1 MKTLYVYDEIVPPMA
16 RQVAEDLRAKP
27 REAVEV
33 RVNSYGGSAAE
44 SFAIYNALKN
54 HGAPVTILVE
64 GIAFSSATIIACA
77 GRCVAYESALFGFH
91 SPWSEVAGPAE
102 KLRDAA
108 QSLDKFSE
116 SAATIYAAKTGRPV
130 DEMAALM
137 TKGETWL
144 SAQEA
149 KDLGFVDE
157 VVAGKTAALRLGPLN
172 PPARFSM
179 MNTPAAS
186 PTSAASPMP
195 VHMSADAIVQAC
207 AAEPGLVAPL
217 LSQPRT
223 EAEVQARLADAR
235 EIRQMAKAVHLSAR
249 EVDAMVLGGVS
260 PDVAGPQIQ
269 RMLAER
275 DMALRIDNTV
285 STPTPFGGYGSREFK
300 NAAIDALAIRM
311 GARPKTVHPAAH
323 DFQDTSLTGMAALCL
338 SAAGHH
344 TVGMSRPALVKMA
357 MTTSDFPSLLAGTA
371 NKSLT
376 NRFEAMAEDHR
387 LLCDMGDLPDF
398 KPASA
403 VNVSMIPGLLLK
415 QEAGEI
421 KYGAITDGAE
431 TYKLG
436 TYARGL
442 VLSREAIINDDL
454 QAFASLI
461 QSAASAAARLERDLV
476 FGVLTT
482 NAAMSDGSALFH
494 ANHANLDTTSG
505 AISIASLNAARV
517 LMRKQKDTSG
527 GYVMT
532 VPRFIVCPVAVEASA
547 EAIVSA
553 ITYRPST
560 ETELTIPQWVKKLA
574 IISDPRLDAVDAD
587 DWYLLSDPNAAP
599 VIRLAHLNGQN
610 TPTVEE
616 SNDFDRDV
624 VKYKVRF
631 DVAAAAI
638 GWAGAVKVSV

>member
-1 MKTLYVYDEIVPPMA
+1 MDLFIYDEITRTMA
-16 RQVAEDLRAKP
+16 HSVAQTLRAKP
-27 REAVEV
+27 RDPVAVH
-33 RVNSYGGSAAE
+33 VNSWGGDAGAGLAIHNNLVEHPGKVTIFVEGLAYSAA
-44 SFAIYNALKN
+44 
-54 HGAPVTILVE
+54 TLVC
-64 GIAFSSATIIACA
+64 CA
-77 GRCVAYESALFGFH
+77 GHCVAYENAVFGIH
-91 SPWSEVAGPAE
+91 DPHVMVDGNPQ
-102 KLRDAA
+102 KLREVIDG
-108 QSLDKFSE
+108 LE
-116 SAATIYAAKTGRPV
+116 RISAAAALIYAKKTGRPL
-130 DEMAALM
+130 DEVSALM
-137 TKGETWL
+137 KSGEVWL
-144 SAQEA
+144 SAAEA
-149 KDLGFVDE
+149 LALGLIDE
-157 VVAGKTAALRLGPLN
+157 IATGRPAAALRLGPLN

-179 MNTPAAS
+179 MNTPATSPTPAAS
-186 PTSAASPMP
+186 PTP

-260 PDVAGPQIQ
+260 PDVVGPQIQ

-285 STPTPFGGYGSREFK
+285 STPTPFGGYGSREFL
-300 NAAIDALAIRM
+300 NAATDALAIRM
-311 GARPKTVHPAAH
+311 GARPKTVHPAAR
-323 DFQDTSLTGMAALCL
+323 DFQDTNLTGMAALCL

-376 NRFEAMAEDHR
+376 NRFEAMADDHR
-387 LLCDMGDLPDF
+387 QLCDMGDLPDF

-616 SNDFDRDV
+616 GNDFDRDV